1 MCNSPQTSVSHRA
14 VVRIGACAFFERDPA
29 LVDRLA
35 RVVSS
40 SQVAFD
46 IFVLIM
52 VFVNA
57 VDRPYRQNSELV
69 RNLRRDGMKFFSV
82 STLLSALNRS
92 SDWSIDPLYYG
103 EQALLLVR
111 STNLVL
117 AIFSPVSVLI
127 FYSIPRLPTEN
138 QLTLVLTSAH
148 RSLCD
153 YFVHTFQTHYP
164 TSAPLTRP
172 LHPQLPMGHLIGN
185 ALSTPPLDQSR
196 GKGIGLGEGRRRQP
210 RFHHTSHGLHRDVW
224 RRR

>member
-1 MCNSPQTSVSHRA
+1 M
-14 VVRIGACAFFERDPA
+14 VRIGACAFFERDPA
-29 LVDRLA
+29 LVDHLA

-82 STLLSALNRS
+82 SALLSALNRS
-92 SDWSIDPLYYG
+92 SDWSIDSLYYG

-138 QLTLVLTSAH
+138 QLTLV
-148 RSLCD
+148 
-153 YFVHTFQTHYP
+153 
-164 TSAPLTRP
+164 
-172 LHPQLPMGHLIGN
+172 
-185 ALSTPPLDQSR
+185 
-196 GKGIGLGEGRRRQP
+196 
-210 RFHHTSHGLHRDVW
+210 
-224 RRR
+224 